1 MVDVNTCLLGR
12 VCVCT
17 GWCFFQRLTL
27 FFFQIHHRFSSMW
40 RDEAECRHGAQEGQ
54 SAIICAYD
62 QCMLMPNPTLGVFLW
77 ALTRCGTYGVFSTPS
92 HWTDNLLLSLSP
104 NSRSS
109 HLDFWSLCPH
119 SNNQNWKNGVKGP
132 KQAGKLATVLE
143 GKTTTFYMSGL
154 SEFHCKKL
162 PWHRWK
168 QWIRTV
174 WICELERFQETKSGW
189 FKGIF

>member
-1 MVDVNTCLLGR
+1 MIHSCL
-12 VCVCT
+12 VCVCVQA
-17 GWCFFQRLTL
+17 GVFFSTWH

-40 RDEAECRHGAQEGQ
+40 RGEAECRHGAQEGQ

-62 QCMLMPNPTLGVFLW
+62 QCILMPNPTLGVFLW
-77 ALTRCGTYGVFSTPS
+77 ALTKCGTYGVFSTPS

-109 HLDFWSLCPH
+109 HLDFDPCAPTATIKTEKMVSKV
-119 SNNQNWKNGVKGP
+119 QTGWKACNSVRR
-132 KQAGKLATVLE
+132 E
-143 GKTTTFYMSGL
+143 DNYMSGL

-174 WICELERFQETKSGW
+174 WICELERFQETKSGIW
-189 FKGIF
+189 LI